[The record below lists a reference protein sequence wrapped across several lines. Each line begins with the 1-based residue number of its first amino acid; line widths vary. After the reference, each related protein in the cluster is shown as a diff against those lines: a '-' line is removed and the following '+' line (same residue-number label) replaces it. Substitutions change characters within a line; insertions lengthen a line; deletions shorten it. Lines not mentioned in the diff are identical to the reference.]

1 MVWLCVHNE
10 NIQFHHRHILHVSI
24 NHTGAQEKYYVYLH
38 YLSISFVC
46 AMWCDSFLSEPETLF
61 VCLLSEMRVNLLF
74 TQNVFVCFS
83 RWVSASLTI
92 SLFVS
97 FMIMSNFFLW
107 NSARHFFHHG
117 LCDLRS
123 SCRISMHQLG
133 CQDLWHTYTQIENGN
148 GNANKT
154 TARKKKC
161 GRFLNCYNWWSKILS
176 SAAWNRNRTIIE
188 IIKNSLK
195 TFFKLEREWKRIGM
209 LDLI

>member
-1 MVWLCVHNE
+1 MFIYIISPFLSFVRCDA
-10 NIQFHHRHILHVSI
+10 IVSFRSPRRCL
-24 NHTGAQEKYYVYLH
+24 YVYWVKWGLIC
-38 YLSISFVC
+38 YLLKTFSFVSL
-46 AMWCDSFLSEPETLF
+46 DEFQPLSPWS
-61 VCLLSEMRVNLLF
+61 CP
-74 TQNVFVCFS
+74 
-83 RWVSASLTI
+83 
-92 SLFVS
+92 
-97 FMIMSNFFLW
+97 MSIFFLW

>member
-1 MVWLCVHNE
+1 MVWLCVHNK
-10 NIQFHHRHILHVSI
+10 NIQFHHIHILHVSI

-133 CQDLWHTYTQIENGN
+133 CQDLWHTHKLKMEMEMLIKQQRERRNVVDFSTVTIDDLRSWARPLEIE
-148 GNANKT
+148 T
-154 TARKKKC
+154 VQ
-161 GRFLNCYNWWSKILS
+161 L
-176 SAAWNRNRTIIE
+176 
-188 IIKNSLK
+188 LK
-195 TFFKLEREWKRIGM
+195 
-209 LDLI
+209 